1 MNGMNERLIEL
12 RKTLGFKTQQAWA
25 DDLNLKRGTIA
36 NYEIGRNEPID
47 AVITLICNKYNVNEP
62 WLRNGEGEMFKPV
75 TMEEEL
81 IEFTRD
87 LLVDEKDSFKKR
99 LVSALARL
107 SEEQWDLLED
117 IIDEISQKKE

>member
-12 RKTLGFKTQQAWA
+12 RKNLGFKTQQAWA
-25 DDLNLKRGTIA
+25 DALNVKRGTIA

-47 AVITLICNKYNVNEP
+47 AVITLICDKYNVNEV
-62 WLRNGEGEMFKPV
+62 WLRTGEGEMFKPM

-87 LLVDEKDSFKKR
+87 LLVIENDAFKRR
-99 LVSALARL
+99 LVSAIARL
-107 SEEQWDLLED
+107 SEEQWDLLEGL
-117 IIDEISQKKE
+117 IDEISKKE

>member
-12 RKTLGFKTQQAWA
+12 RKNLGFKTQQAWA
-25 DDLNLKRGTIA
+25 DALNVKRGTIA

-47 AVITLICNKYNVNEP
+47 AVITLICDKYNVNEV
-62 WLRNGEGEMFKPV
+62 WLRTGEGEMFKPM

-87 LLVDEKDSFKKR
+87 LLVIENDAFKRR

-107 SEEQWDLLED
+107 SEEQWDLLEGL
-117 IIDEISQKKE
+117 IDEISKKE